1 MEQYMLKM
9 IQCGNSL
16 PVSYSVD
23 PTCTFQPGQIAQLKV
38 IGNEVVCG
46 VSDGTAPFGIIDDVN
61 SSAFTANSID
71 EVVDITAVGIN
82 DGYGNYY
89 SAAEAMQTLDFSNV
103 VRSSFVSDIEG
114 LTLIDTN
121 GVLVAP
127 AGTELNY
134 DKDGDGVV
142 DTIRAVVSYVYRIA
156 NIPGDNTTLGSGRI
170 TVWFARGIFETDQF
184 DTTQRYVVN
193 STLFVNSEG
202 KLTSKQPGANYP
214 GIALCTG
221 PATGLGGTMEFLW
234 Y

>member
-1 MEQYMLKM
+1 MLRI

-16 PVSYSVD
+16 PVSYSLD
-23 PTCTFQPGQIAQLKV
+23 PTSTFQPGQIAQLKV

-46 VSDGTAPFGIIDDVN
+46 VSDGTAPFAVIDDVN
-61 SSAFTANSID
+61 STAFTANSID

-89 SAAEAMQTLDFSNV
+89 SATEAMQTLDFSNV

-134 DKDGDGVV
+134 DKDGDGIV
-142 DTIRAVVSYVYRIA
+142 DTIRAVVSYTYRIA
-156 NIPGDNTTLGSGRI
+156 NIPGDNTCIGSGRI
-170 TVWFARGIFETDQF
+170 TCWFQRFIFETDQY
-184 DTTQRYVVN
+184 DTTQKYVVN
-193 STLFVNSEG
+193 ATLFVNSEG
-202 KLTSKQPGANYP
+202 KLTSKQTSASHPGV
-214 GIALCTG
+214 ALCLG
-221 PATGLGGTMEFLW
+221 PPTGLNSTMECLW

>member
-1 MEQYMLKM
+1 MLRLL
-9 IQCGNSL
+9 QVGNSL
-16 PVSYSVD
+16 PTFMSLD
-23 PTCTFQPGQIAQLKV
+23 PTATFQPGQIAQMKV

-46 VSDGTAPFGIIDDVN
+46 VSDGTAPFGVIDDVN
-61 SSAFTANSID
+61 SAAFTANSTD
-71 EVVDITAVGIN
+71 EVVDITAVGVN
-82 DGYGNYY
+82 DGYGVYY
-89 SAAEAMQTLDFSNV
+89 SAAEAMQTLDYSNV

-142 DTIRAVVSYVYRIA
+142 DTIRAVVNYTYRIA
-156 NIPGDNTTLGSGRI
+156 NIPGDNTCLGSGRI
-170 TVWFARGIFETDQF
+170 TVWFQRFIFETDQY
-184 DTTQRYVVN
+184 DTTQKYVVN

-202 KLTSKQPGANYP
+202 KLTSKQTGSAYP
-214 GIALCTG
+214 GIGICLG
-221 PATGLGGTMEFLW
+221 PPTGLQSTIECLW

>member
-1 MEQYMLKM
+1 M
-9 IQCGNSL
+9 IG
-16 PVSYSVD
+16 
-23 PTCTFQPGQIAQLKV
+23 QLKV

-46 VSDGTAPFGIIDDVN
+46 TSDGTAPVGILDDVN
-61 SSAFTANSID
+61 ATAFTANSID
-71 EVVDITAVGIN
+71 EVVDITVVGVHTV
-82 DGYGNYY
+82 DGYV

-103 VRSSFVSDIEG
+103 VRSSFVSNIEG

-127 AGTELNY
+127 AGTPLNY
-134 DKDGDGVV
+134 DRDGDGIP

-156 NIPGDNTTLGSGRI
+156 NIPGDSSILGSGRV
-170 TVWFARGIFETDQF
+170 TLWFQRGIFETDQF

-193 STLFVNSEG
+193 TTLFVNAEG
-202 KLTSKQPGANYP
+202 KLTSKQTGPGYP

-221 PATGLGGTMEFLW
+221 PATTLNGIMEFLW